1 MAASHTRKRTD
12 KGVKVDPARQTA
24 YGVLTAAHRGG
35 RINDLLHSALA
46 ASALSERERR
56 FTTELVLGATR
67 MQARL
72 DADLSG
78 CYHGRFHH
86 LEPQIRRLL
95 RLGAYQLRYMDSV
108 PARAALDTT
117 VDLARANSLSRAA
130 GLVNG
135 VLRELSRREP
145 DTPPADLATPEE
157 LATAYSHPQW
167 LVEKWLSQWG
177 RERTVALMEW
187 NNRSPVVWFR
197 RRVGEKMRQKLA
209 ASAADQGLL
218 LHPHPLLPDY
228 LSAERSPAP
237 LLSAEMLA
245 GGSFIVQDP
254 SAGAVVAA
262 VDPQPGETIID
273 FCAGPGGKTA
283 ALADQVGS
291 TGRVAACE
299 IDSRRVELIRDT
311 VTRLGLLNVDLY
323 PGDVLK
329 TALPTA
335 DKILVDAPCT
345 GTGVVAR
352 RADLRW
358 RRQPEH
364 LPQMVAL
371 QTALLERAAQLLPT
385 GGLLVYATC
394 SLEPEEN
401 WELVTAF
408 QRKHQ
413 QYHIDSMPPGVPA
426 DWIDD
431 QGALATFPAQH
442 QVDGVFAVRL
452 RKR

>member
-1 MAASHTRKRTD
+1 
-12 KGVKVDPARQTA
+12 
-24 YGVLTAAHRGG
+24 
-35 RINDLLHSALA
+35 
-46 ASALSERERR
+46 
-56 FTTELVLGATR
+56 

-86 LEPQIRRLL
+86 LEPRVRRLL

-117 VDLARANSLSRAA
+117 VNLARANSLGRAA

-135 VLRELSRREP
+135 VLRELSRRNPE
-145 DTPPADLATPEE
+145 TPPAALAVPED

-167 LVEKWLSQWG
+167 LVEKWLRQWG
-177 RERTVALMEW
+177 HERTVALMEW
-187 NNRSPVVWFR
+187 NNQSPIVWFR
-197 RRVGEKMRQKLA
+197 RRVDEKLQQQLA
-209 ASAADQGLL
+209 SRAADKEVM

-228 LSAERSPAP
+228 LAAEPSPAP

-254 SAGAVVAA
+254 SAGAVTAA

-273 FCAGPGGKTA
+273 LCAGPGGKA
-283 ALADQVGS
+283 VVLADKVGS
-291 TGRVAACE
+291 AGRVAACE
-299 IDSRRVELIRDT
+299 IDSERVALIRDT
-311 VTRLGLLNVDLY
+311 LNRLGLKNVDIY

-329 TALPTA
+329 TALPKA
-335 DKILVDAPCT
+335 DKILIDAPCT

-364 LPQMVAL
+364 LPEMVAL
-371 QTALLERAAQLLPT
+371 QLALLERADELLPT

-401 WELVTAF
+401 WELVTTF
-408 QRKHQ
+408 QHRHQ
-413 QYHIDSMPPGVPA
+413 HYYLDPLPPGVPTG
-426 DWIDD
+426 WIDE
-431 QGALATFPAQH
+431 QGALATFPPEH

-452 RKR
+452 RKT